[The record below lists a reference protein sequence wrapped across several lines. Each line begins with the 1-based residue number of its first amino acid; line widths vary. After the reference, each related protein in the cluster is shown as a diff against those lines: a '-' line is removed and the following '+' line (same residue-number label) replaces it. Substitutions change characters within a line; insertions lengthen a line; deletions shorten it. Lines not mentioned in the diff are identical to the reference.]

1 MKSFNRI
8 KQLNE
13 TVKKIIENNNLHDV
27 VVADIGTDHGYLSEL
42 LSRNKSIK
50 KVIATDIS
58 QACLD
63 KTNKLILDNNLD
75 KIETRLGD
83 GLEPIDRADIVVVA
97 GVGGYEIIKMLSNQN
112 ITKQNKNKCNIF
124 VFQPTKNFVELRKFL
139 RDKNYEIT
147 EDFIIKSGG
156 KFYPIILVNLSG
168 ESDFVLDIFN
178 TYFGK
183 DNDRKDKV
191 FLEFLN
197 EQISKLSFV
206 ENMSENSPNFDE
218 ELKIKKEIFNLAKSI
233 VNENKGD

>member
-8 KQLNE
+8 RKLNE
-13 TVKKIIENNNLHDV
+13 IVAQIIEENNLRDV

-42 LSRNKSIK
+42 LSRNEKIK

-83 GLEPIDRADIVVVA
+83 GLEPIDKAEIIVAA
-97 GVGGYEIIKMLSNQN
+97 GIGGYEIIKMISNQN
-112 ITKQNKNKCNIF
+112 ITKHNEKKCNIF

-139 RDKNYEIT
+139 IQEKYEIT
-147 EDFIIKSGG
+147 HDFIIKSGG
-156 KFYPIILVNLSG
+156 KFYPIISVNLG
-168 ESDFVLDIFN
+168 VLCKTEPTIFN
-178 TYFGK
+178 VYFGK
-183 DNDRKDKV
+183 DNDKKDKV

-197 EQISKLSFV
+197 EQINKLSFV
-206 ENMSENSPNFDE
+206 QNLDENSTKFDKD
-218 ELKIKKEIFNLAKSI
+218 LLTKMEIFNLAKSI